1 MSNQELIEGVLA
13 VPNNVSELIFR
24 ALNTGM
30 CTMGELNTTL
40 DIEDA
45 LDLIE
50 CWQVVK
56 YNDYKLKYLENQGAK

>member
-1 MSNQELIEGVLA
+1 
-13 VPNNVSELIFR
+13 
-24 ALNTGM
+24 
-30 CTMGELNTTL
+30 MGELNTTL